1 MFQHASKAEIDN
13 RTENG
18 KIPIGAIVSW
28 PDPKDPSYVM
38 ISVHSKHGS
47 IYTPSNKTG
56 TRIKAEDYIKGQM
69 IKFPAIYNWKPKDN
83 E

>member
-1 MFQHASKAEIDN
+1 MLL
-13 RTENG
+13 
-18 KIPIGAIVSW
+18 
-28 PDPKDPSYVM
+28 